1 MKLFSK
7 IFRMDISITMKLLF
21 LNLMIFIVF
30 GVIIGVMVLAFR
42 DIESL
47 TSKIIDKDVKQIL
60 DNARLSKDFS
70 LVFDRTCGLV
80 GAFYKNTPLLETE
93 GDALLK
99 ETARLSAQNMDP
111 NLKKSLDHFKTKL
124 ESLFKQCSTINDIS
138 AKIQAINKD
147 LTMCFSDL
155 DNTVSENLILLV
167 TKGRDTASLEQI
179 SVLISSYEKNLL
191 KISLCFTELETM
203 RSGDKDPMSSLLELL
218 DDLQLRLRMLL
229 AESPEISQYGHKVIE
244 GILAYKQESIAFNQ
258 ALREF
263 RARLSELNQA
273 KAGII
278 VAMED
283 VNANIMDKFGIIREE
298 NKSVMRD
305 SMDFV
310 YALSGTVI
318 ILFGIFTYIFFLLNI
333 RKPMETI
340 CKALEFVG
348 DGDMDARIRLDR
360 NDEWSVIEEAINRM
374 VGEIWNSYSELYR
387 KNEELQ
393 KIHTELE
400 ASAKYLEAEIAERKR
415 TEEKLW
421 KSQRY
426 IKNIIDSM
434 PSVMIG
440 IDTEGRITHWNMAAE
455 KAVGAAMDDV
465 LNKMI
470 TEVYPELSAHMERVQ
485 MSLSDFKPLK
495 ASKKIRRVQDEIRYE
510 DIMIYPLIAN
520 GVEGAVIRVDDVT
533 ERVRIEEMM
542 IQTEKM
548 MSVGGLA
555 AGMAHEIN
563 NPLGAILQGVQNA
576 FRRLSHELEAN
587 LRTAEE
593 CGTDLETIRAYLEK
607 RGIFRYLDGIRESGL
622 RAARIVSNML
632 NFSRQSAADMSL
644 SDINKLLDSTLELAT
659 SDYDLKK
666 RYDFRQIRIIRD
678 YDDELPPTPCIPT
691 EIEQVVLNLLRNSA
705 QAMAEIKN
713 KRTDAPII
721 ILRTRKTSEYLLIEV
736 EDNGPGM
743 EEKIRHRIFEPF
755 FTTKAVGVGTGLGL
769 SVSYFIITNN
779 HKGSISVESE
789 FGKGTKFIIRLPL
802 QRTGQ

>member
-1 MKLFSK
+1 MKAFSK

-42 DIESL
+42 DIEGL
-47 TSKIIDKDVKQIL
+47 TAKIIDKDVRQIM
-60 DNARLSKDFS
+60 DNGRLIKDFS
-70 LVFDRTCGLV
+70 LVFDRTGGLI
-80 GAFYKNTPLLETE
+80 GEFYRNKNILETE
-93 GDALLK
+93 GSFLLK
-99 ETARLSAQNMDP
+99 ETNRLSNQNMDP
-111 NLKKSLDHFKTKL
+111 NLKKSLEHFKTKL
-124 ESLFKQCSTINDIS
+124 ERLFKQCRTINEIS
-138 AKIQAINKD
+138 AKILSINNE
-147 LTMCFSDL
+147 LNNCILDL
-155 DNTVSENLILLV
+155 DEIISENLILLAM
-167 TKGRDTASLEQI
+167 KGEDAAVFEQI
-179 SVLISSYEKNLL
+179 TPLISSYKESLL
-191 KISLCFTELETM
+191 KISVRFAELETM
-203 RSGDKDPMSSLLELL
+203 HSVSNADSIISLL
-218 DDLQLRLRMLL
+218 DDLQLRLRTLL
-229 AESPEISQYGHKVIE
+229 ASPSEISQYGHKLIKGVS
-244 GILAYKQESIAFNQ
+244 AYKQETIAFNE
-258 ALREF
+258 AVSEF
-263 RARLSELNQA
+263 RLQLSELNQA
-273 KAGII
+273 KADII
-278 VAMED
+278 AVMESM
-283 VNANIMDKFGIIREE
+283 NEGIMDKFSAIRKE
-298 NKSVMRD
+298 NALVMQE
-305 SMDFV
+305 SMSFV

-318 ILFGIFTYIFFLLNI
+318 VLFGVFTYIFFLLNI

-340 CKALEFVG
+340 CKGLEFVG
-348 DGDMDARIRLDR
+348 DGDMDARIRLNR

-393 KIHTELE
+393 RIHTELE

-440 IDTEGRITHWNMAAE
+440 VDTEGRITHWNMAAE
-455 KAVGAAMDDV
+455 KAVGSSTEEV
-465 LNKMI
+465 LNKPV
-470 TEVYPELSAHMERVQ
+470 TDVYPELSAQMDRLQ
-485 MSLSDFKPLK
+485 MSLSDIISPLK
-495 ASKKIRRVQDEIRYE
+495 ASKQTRRVQDEIRYE

-576 FRRLSHELEAN
+576 LRRLSAELEAN
-587 LRTAEE
+587 IHIAEE
-593 CGTDLETIRAYLEK
+593 CGTDLETIRSYLEK
-607 RGIFRYLDGIRESGL
+607 RGIFRYLNGVRESGL

-632 NFSRQSAADMSL
+632 NFSRQSATDMSL
-644 SDINKLLDSTLELAT
+644 ADINKLLDNTVELAT

-666 RYDFRQIRIIRD
+666 KYDFRQIQIIRE
-678 YDDELPPTPCIPT
+678 YDAELPRTPCIPT

-705 QAMAEIKN
+705 QAMAEIKE
-713 KRTDAPII
+713 RTAAPVI

-743 EEKIRHRIFEPF
+743 EEKIRTRIFEPF
-755 FTTKAVGVGTGLGL
+755 FTTKTVGVGTGLGL

-779 HKGSISVESE
+779 HKGSIAVESE

-802 QRTGQ
+802 MRRS